1 MVPLSR
7 EREVKEAL
15 AEELRGLAESWAG
28 LELEVSKVYGPRRY
42 SRQARL
48 ALHVDRLSTHVI
60 SAIVNIQQELDSP
73 WLLDIL
79 DNTGRPHQLELRQSG
94 DLQ

>member
-42 SRQARL
+42 SRHSRL